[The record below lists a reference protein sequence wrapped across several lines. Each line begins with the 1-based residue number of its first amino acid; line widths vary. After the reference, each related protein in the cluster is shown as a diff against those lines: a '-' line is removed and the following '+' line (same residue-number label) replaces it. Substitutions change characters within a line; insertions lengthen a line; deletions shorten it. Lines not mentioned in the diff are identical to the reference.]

1 MLQELNATQFN
12 ITGTRVTGAGLDVM
26 AGRAGQT
33 LSGYSLPRVAAKA
46 VTGKEARAWPH
57 VQCPSILF
65 ADEIMSQFPSS
76 KETAGEQKEDQSED
90 KKRPSL

>member
-1 MLQELNATQFN
+1 
-12 ITGTRVTGAGLDVM
+12 M
-26 AGRAGQT
+26 A
-33 LSGYSLPRVAAKA
+33 
-46 VTGKEARAWPH
+46 H
-57 VQCPSILF
+57 VQCSSILS